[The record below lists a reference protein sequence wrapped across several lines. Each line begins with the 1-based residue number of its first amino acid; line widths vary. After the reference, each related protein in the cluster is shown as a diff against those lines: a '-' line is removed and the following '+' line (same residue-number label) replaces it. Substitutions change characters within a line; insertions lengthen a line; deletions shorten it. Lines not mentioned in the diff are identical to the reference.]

1 MTTKNTR
8 KPAGKRTAVAKFPDP
23 TDREKADAIAKFAT
37 RPSVNAA
44 AVVEA
49 FGAPTYGE
57 LDMGALT
64 DRLLD
69 RIEQM
74 KAGDMSEAEGMLL
87 GQAHALQSIF
97 VNLSR
102 RTVKQEYLKQ
112 WETYMRMALKAQN
125 QCRMTLETLS
135 TLKNPPVVFAK
146 QANINNGGQQQVNNG
161 TGPIERRNARA
172 RETETEQ
179 TELLEAPHGQRL
191 DTRAPGTAGG
201 ADPHMEAVGTIDRPA
216 NQ

>member
-8 KPAGKRTAVAKFPDP
+8 NPATKREVLAKFPDP
-23 TDREKADAIAKFAT
+23 TDREKADAVAKLAT
-37 RPSVNAA
+37 RASVNAA
-44 AVVEA
+44 AVVDA
-49 FGAPTYGE
+49 FATPTYGE
-57 LDMGALT
+57 LDFGALT

-74 KAGDMSEAEGMLL
+74 KAGDMSEAEAMLL
-87 GQAHALQSIF
+87 GQAHALQAIF

-112 WETYMRMALKAQN
+112 WETYMRMAMKAQN
-125 QCRMTLETLS
+125 QCRMTLETLA

-161 TGPIERRNARA
+161 TAPSDQYARA
-172 RETETEQ
+172 CETETEQ
-179 TELLEAPHGQRL
+179 PGLLEASHGQGL
-191 DTRAPGTAGG
+191 DTRTTGAAGG
-201 ADPHMEAVGTIDRPA
+201 TDPHMEALGAIDRTA
-216 NQ
+216 HC